1 MDAFLRQA
9 VDEPTSMTDAD
20 AELVALAEALGHASS
35 VAHVVDDG
43 PVPPLG
49 MAPARVP
56 LGGPAGAPSA
66 IPALSLG
73 M

>member
-1 MDAFLRQA
+1 
-9 VDEPTSMTDAD
+9 MTGAD
-20 AELVALAEALGHASS
+20 AELGALAQALRHASA

-43 PVPPLG
+43 PMPGLG
-49 MAPARVP
+49 MVPARVP
-56 LGGPAGAPSA
+56 LGAPAGAPSA